1 MTDDHIVE
9 EHEPATTPATARKPM
24 PLRTKALLGMLALL
38 GVTFAVNAAH
48 VQLLENE
55 LQVIADTK
63 ASELARSKR
72 SGQIVDTASVVTAT
86 KEYLVY
92 GQVYGKIE
100 VYLKDERRAGR
111 FVGIDFFFSRGDGEW
126 TETES
131 GMCTDAQCQIRG
143 AKAFANE

>member
-1 MTDDHIVE
+1 MTDDHTADG
-9 EHEPATTPATARKPM
+9 HEPAITPGTTRKPV
-24 PLRTKALLGMLALL
+24 PLRTKALFGLL
-38 GVTFAVNAAH
+38 TLVGVTFAVNAAH

-55 LQVIADTK
+55 LQSIADTK

-72 SGQIVDTASVVTAT
+72 TGQIVDTASIVTAT

-100 VYLKDERRAGR
+100 VYLKDERREGS

>member
-1 MTDDHIVE
+1 MTEDHNADGGQPNTP
-9 EHEPATTPATARKPM
+9 PATVRSPM
-24 PLRTKALLGMLALL
+24 PLRTKALLGLLALM

-48 VQLLENE
+48 VRLLENE
-55 LQVIADTK
+55 LQTIADSK
-63 ASELARSKR
+63 ASDLARSKR
-72 SGQIVDTASVVTAT
+72 SGQIVETASVVTAT

-100 VYLKDERRAGR
+100 VYLKDEKREGR

-131 GMCTDAQCQIRG
+131 GMCTDAECQIRG

>member
-1 MTDDHIVE
+1 MTDDPIAQE
-9 EHEPATTPATARKPM
+9 NESAIAPDSARKPM
-24 PLRTKALLGMLALL
+24 PLRTKALIGLLALM

-48 VQLLENE
+48 VQILENE
-55 LQVIADTK
+55 LQAIADTK
-63 ASELARSKR
+63 SSELARSKR
-72 SGQIVDTASVVTAT
+72 SGQVVDTASIVTAT

-100 VYLKDERRAGR
+100 VYLKDERREGS
-111 FVGIDFFFSRGDGEW
+111 FVGVDYFFSRGDGEW